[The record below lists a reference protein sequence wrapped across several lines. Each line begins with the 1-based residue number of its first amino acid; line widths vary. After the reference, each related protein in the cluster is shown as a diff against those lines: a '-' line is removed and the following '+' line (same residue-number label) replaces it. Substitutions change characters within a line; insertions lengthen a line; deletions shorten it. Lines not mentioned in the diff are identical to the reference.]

1 VGVTEGNVLAVSQT
15 TEDKGMSDSATT
27 LELTS
32 QAFADGESIPDEY
45 GYTNRNVNPSLSIDG
60 VPADTESLVLIIDD
74 PDAQEPAGKIWDHW
88 VVWNIDPE
96 RTEIPENWEPTDAV
110 EGENDFGET
119 GYGGPNP
126 PDRQH
131 TYQFRLFALDTTLS
145 VDQGATK
152 DDVEQAMGGQILAQT
167 QLGGTYAP

>member
-1 VGVTEGNVLAVSQT
+1 
-15 TEDKGMSDSATT
+15 MSD

-32 QAFADGESIPDEY
+32 PAFTGGESIPDEY
-45 GYTNRNVNPSLSIDG
+45 GYTNRNSNPPLSIEG
-60 VPADTESLVLIIDD
+60 VPSDAESLALIVDD

-88 VVWNIDPE
+88 VIWNIDPD
-96 RTEIPENWEPTDAV
+96 RTELPEGWEPTEAT

-131 TYQFRLFALDTTLS
+131 TYKFRLYALDSSL
-145 VDQGATK
+145 DLQEGATK
-152 DDVEQAMGGQILAQT
+152 DEVEESMVEHILAET
-167 QLGGTYAP
+167 QLEGTYAP